1 MKYRILGVAVLFLS
15 FHLPALAQGQGQRPN
30 LNPGE
35 GQAGGGRGRG
45 GPVTPPRPTPH
56 FPDGRVNF
64 GPVTGETGLWF
75 PVDARL
81 AVPDVG
87 VGRGPGAGPNALR
100 YPNPKYSQV
109 PFQQWARALLDYRLD
124 NAFEPHTR
132 CKPSGGPRQFITPY
146 GVEFLELPELK
157 RMYIFDVGGP
167 HTWRLIDMSAKEH
180 PKNIAPSYYGHSIGR
195 WEGETLVVDTTGFNE
210 SFWIDREGLPH
221 TEKLRM
227 IEKFTR
233 IDMNNMKYEVTI
245 DDPGAYTTPW
255 TGGFYMSW
263 TPDSE
268 LFEYICQDNNFASG
282 LMVGAEES
290 VDRSSKITP

>member
-35 GQAGGGRGRG
+35 GPAGGGRGRG

-146 GVEFLELPELK
+146 GV
-157 RMYIFDVGGP
+157 
-167 HTWRLIDMSAKEH
+167 
-180 PKNIAPSYYGHSIGR
+180 
-195 WEGETLVVDTTGFNE
+195 
-210 SFWIDREGLPH
+210 
-221 TEKLRM
+221 
-227 IEKFTR
+227 
-233 IDMNNMKYEVTI
+233 
-245 DDPGAYTTPW
+245 
-255 TGGFYMSW
+255 
-263 TPDSE
+263 
-268 LFEYICQDNNFASG
+268 
-282 LMVGAEES
+282 
-290 VDRSSKITP
+290 SS